1 MHFDE
6 AIADFTE
13 ASNALSAAFE
23 IARNV
28 RSADRERAADASRA
42 LVQAAST
49 ARKAAQKVDARYSG
63 AGNAIDAAA
72 LAAVLTANAYDD
84 TANAAFSAAGAF
96 DVAAR
101 AAISVFPKD
110 NFPRFHAAR
119 CYTDAASML
128 HTAARTYAAIAFSSE
143 VAE

>member
-28 RSADRERAADASRA
+28 STADRERATDASRA

-63 AGNAIDAAA
+63 TGNAIV
-72 LAAVLTANAYDD
+72 VLTANAYDD

-143 VAE
+143 FAE